1 MAVFTNVLPCRT
13 EKYVNPPGDRFYPHP
28 NDIINITG
36 NEWYAFTIIHGRKG
50 EAKMIYRMIFAVVI
64 LGFLSACGST
74 SEKRESAT
82 VEYQSAST
90 QNSTR
95 AFGTDSNSAGSISPL
110 NDPTSSLAGRI
121 IYFEYDSSAVLPGYR
136 EAVEAH
142 AQYLAQNQ
150 NVTVTLEGHADER
163 GSREYNLALG
173 ERRSQSIKR
182 QMMLFGPSSSQ
193 IRTTSYGEERPVI
206 DGHNEQSYSQNRRV
220 EIIY

>member
-1 MAVFTNVLPCRT
+1 MNLP
-13 EKYVNPPGDRFYPHP
+13 GGRFFPHP
-28 NDIINITG
+28 DDIINITG
-36 NEWYAFTIIHGRKG
+36 NEWYAFTISHGRNG
-50 EAKMIYRMIFAVVI
+50 EAKMIFRMIFAIVI

-74 SEKRESAT
+74 SERQESAT
-82 VEYQSAST
+82 VEDQSVTT

-95 AFGTDSNSAGSISPL
+95 TFGMDSNSAGSISPL
-110 NDPTSSLAGRI
+110 NDPNSSLAVRI
-121 IYFEYDSSAVLPGYR
+121 IYFEYDSSAVLPAYR

-173 ERRSQSIKR
+173 ERRSQSVKR

-206 DGHNEQSYSQNRRV
+206 DGHDEQSYSQNRRV